1 MKVYVTCDPII
12 FSSLLVKYFPRPE
25 EEQLFLSDIKDP
37 AVTVLS

>member
-25 EEQLFLSDIKDP
+25 EEQLSYQILR
-37 AVTVLS
+37 ALQ